1 MKVKFKKFD
10 VNARMPEK
18 AHPSDFCYD
27 VWAVSEK
34 QIAKDVWQYGL
45 GFGLQIDRDKY
56 VCSEIIGVADCN
68 DGTGFVYLNNEAN
81 LSFDIRPRSSVWKTG
96 MILCNSQA
104 TIDENYVGEIKLNFY
119 HVNKELPRYKVGD
132 KIAQLKLGIALP
144 LKFREVEE
152 LDDTDRMDGGFGS
165 TGSK

>member
-45 GFGLQIDRDKY
+45 GFGLQTDRGKSEDID
-56 VCSEIIGVADCN
+56 
-68 DGTGFVYLNNEAN
+68 AN
-81 LSFDIRPRSSVWKTG
+81 IAFDIRPRSSIFKTG

-104 TIDENYVGEIKLNFY
+104 TIDENFIGEIKLNFY